1 MLTFLTALRCTTAPP
16 SFVRAARPVGV
27 APVPPRAHPRPEG
40 LPPTT
45 GVMSPPTAFC
55 AAGAG
60 LPLAAPR
67 HARRGLTMGTRP
79 EAASPPPAPVT
90 RRSTLLAAAAA
101 VAAAA
106 AAGGAPPPA
115 EAISIARL
123 MKKAGPEQTMENG
136 IRYREVIIGKGFEPN
151 SGDTVA
157 IHYSL
162 YCGDIEVESSR
173 ESQGLAASPLGFTYG
188 AEAGAGAVLK
198 GINLGMDGMKVGGQ
212 RLLVVPPEYAYGS
225 RGKPPLV
232 PPNATVEFAVSLL
245 SVRRSG
251 TNPNS
256 VINIGAQVY

>member
-1 MLTFLTALRCTTAPP
+1 
-16 SFVRAARPVGV
+16 
-27 APVPPRAHPRPEG
+27 
-40 LPPTT
+40 
-45 GVMSPPTAFC
+45 MSPPTAFC

-198 GINLGMDGMKVGGQ
+198 GINLGTF
-212 RLLVVPPEYAYGS
+212 GS
-225 RGKPPLV
+225 REGKKQGVLGGGLGCMPTRAATMHVPRRAGALHALRFLRTVRGLELVTDARDTSLCSTTCYRSAHATPPVVVLLAHRHGWHEGGRPAAAGG
-232 PPNATVEFAVSLL
+232 PP
-245 SVRRSG
+245 
-251 TNPNS
+251 
-256 VINIGAQVY
+256 